1 MDGVN
6 FDNQNSFYDSWNSNG
21 EKNFNV
27 SNQKSNLFG
36 MTCDGRDIIAKNFQT
51 PEMEIGDWMVFGG
64 MGAYTF
70 GPKS

>member
-1 MDGVN
+1 LNDSLYHSFNIVLMDGVN

-36 MTCDGRDIIAKNFQT
+36 MTCDGRDIIAKNF
-51 PEMEIGDWMVFGG
+51 
-64 MGAYTF
+64 
-70 GPKS
+70 